1 LDTARHELVWARL
14 HVCHDMAPHHELLHP
29 FTRGCW
35 RTHFSQ
41 FSVRW
46 LLAICPVSSP
56 SLLRLFCQVVA
67 VRWLTHLSCLDLRL
81 FFSQVVSWRNKEE
94 TDLDEVVQTHTIFNN
109 VSKGAVAKKADL
121 VKA

>member
-1 LDTARHELVWARL
+1 
-14 HVCHDMAPHHELLHP
+14 
-29 FTRGCW
+29 
-35 RTHFSQ
+35 
-41 FSVRW
+41 
-46 LLAICPVSSP
+46 
-56 SLLRLFCQVVA
+56 
-67 VRWLTHLSCLDLRL
+67 LSCLDLRL